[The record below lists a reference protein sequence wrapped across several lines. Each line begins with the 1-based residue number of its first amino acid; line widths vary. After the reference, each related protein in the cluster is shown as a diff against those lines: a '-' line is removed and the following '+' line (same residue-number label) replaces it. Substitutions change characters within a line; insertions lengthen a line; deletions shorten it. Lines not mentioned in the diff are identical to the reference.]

1 MAQRKQIQLGTKR
14 LQVQSLASLSDLRIR
29 RCRELWCGLQTG
41 SDRVLLWLW
50 CRPAAVAWIRPLAWE
65 LPCAVSAA
73 EGKKKRPLQ
82 IPIKKN
88 MGPLRPSPVKSFSFL
103 LLPG

>member
-1 MAQRKQIQLGTKR
+1 MAQRKQIQLGTMR
-14 LQVQSLASLSDLRIR
+14 LQVQSLASLS
-29 RCRELWCGLQTG
+29 ELWCGLQTG

-50 CRPAAVAWIRPLAWE
+50 CRPAAVAWIRPLAWG

-73 EGKKKRPLQ
+73 EGKKKKRPLQ